1 MSENIRK
8 MNLVLDKYHTEF
20 VNMLNLSLR
29 PAYPASGV
37 AVLELLEG
45 GVPGVYVPGGTR
57 LIGQGNGEEDRQI
70 LFETTSDLYVTSS
83 RLRDVIAA
91 SGFFGKLIP
100 YLGGRGRRLLPGE
113 DAPHEPEEPTAEPE
127 LPPVPLFDFSRE
139 GVQRWVLILSDD
151 TLFRSLPGS
160 ELFVRL
166 RGPQGED
173 LARFSPIRRAFPG
186 ATGRRKAFCP
196 LIPSPRGTVRLCWC
210 AAAILRRR
218 TARRSAWKRWSLLQ
232 RR

>member
-1 MSENIRK
+1 METNRDERLDFRSVGDLRAELKRLAASYTPEWAFSEENPDVGSVVALIFANQMSENIRK

-100 YLGGRGRRLLPGE
+100 
-113 DAPHEPEEPTAEPE
+113 
-127 LPPVPLFDFSRE
+127 
-139 GVQRWVLILSDD
+139 W
-151 TLFRSLPGS
+151 
-160 ELFVRL
+160 
-166 RGPQGED
+166 
-173 LARFSPIRRAFPG
+173 
-186 ATGRRKAFCP
+186 
-196 LIPSPRGTVRLCWC
+196 
-210 AAAILRRR
+210 AAAAAASCPARMPR
-218 TARRSAWKRWSLLQ
+218 TSRKNPRQSRSFRPCRCLISAGRACSAGC
-232 RR
+232 

>member
-1 MSENIRK
+1 METNRDERLDFRSVGDLRAELKRLATSYTPEWAFSEENPDVGSVVALIFANQMSENIRK

-70 LFETTSDLYVTSS
+70 LFETTSDLYVTCS

-113 DAPHEPEEPTAEPE
+113 DAPHEPEEPTAEPKHMRYKMSCT
-127 LPPVPLFDFSRE
+127 LPYLY
-139 GVQRWVLILSDD
+139 
-151 TLFRSLPGS
+151 
-160 ELFVRL
+160 
-166 RGPQGED
+166 
-173 LARFSPIRRAFPG
+173 
-186 ATGRRKAFCP
+186 
-196 LIPSPRGTVRLCWC
+196 
-210 AAAILRRR
+210 
-218 TARRSAWKRWSLLQ
+218 
-232 RR
+232 

>member
-1 MSENIRK
+1 

-100 YLGGRGRRLLPGE
+100 YLGGRGRRFLP
-113 DAPHEPEEPTAEPE
+113 ARMPRA
-127 LPPVPLFDFSRE
+127 SR
-139 GVQRWVLILSDD
+139 
-151 TLFRSLPGS
+151 RSLPRSRSFRPCRCLISAGRACS
-160 ELFVRL
+160 AGRCSFPTTPCSAPCPARSCLCGCAGL
-166 RGPQGED
+166 RG
-173 LARFSPIRRAFPG
+173 RI
-186 ATGRRKAFCP
+186 
-196 LIPSPRGTVRLCWC
+196 
-210 AAAILRRR
+210 
-218 TARRSAWKRWSLLQ
+218 
-232 RR
+232 